1 MTLLDI
7 RRRAGAAA
15 LIAGA
20 ALFPAA
26 VYAQQ
31 QPAEDAPAGGA
42 TDEAAEATESPPPQE
57 EAEWSIL
64 IVGSDPSLSEEEFNQ
79 SVIRDLPE
87 RLLDPETNFT
97 NSSAYLPEND
107 YRLVM
112 VFHGTEEVDRG
123 ALCTLQQ
130 DTPEALETAPPRF
143 DDLRQSTYV
152 TAAFCEG
159 DEALRTSDSSMTGI
173 VEPGSTSFK
182 FMVRDAVQQL
192 FPDGYEM
199 VPQPETNIA
208 PAIVE

>member
-1 MTLLDI
+1 MRYKMTLLDI
-7 RRRAGAAA
+7 RRRTGAAA

-20 ALFPAA
+20 ALFPIAA
-26 VYAQQ
+26 QAQQ

-42 TDEAAEATESPPPQE
+42 A

-64 IVGSDPSLSEEEFNQ
+64 IVGSDPNLSEEEFNQ
-79 SVIRDLPE
+79 SVIGDLPE

-159 DEALRTSDSSMTGI
+159 EEALRTSDSSMTGI

-208 PAIVE
+208 PAMVE